1 MSGLKSAF
9 DLAMDRMTQRGD
21 GLSSLTGE
29 QKAAMAEIA
38 RRAQAKVAEIELL
51 FQPKIGA
58 ARAADDAEKA
68 VTLEAQ
74 QRFEIAKI
82 RERETRDREAVR
94 GK

>member
-9 DLAMDRMTQRGD
+9 DLAMDRMTQRGE

-29 QKAAMAEIA
+29 QKTAMAEIA
-38 RRAQAKVAEIELL
+38 RRAKAKVAETEIL
-51 FQPKIGA
+51 FQPKLEA
-58 ARAADDAEKA
+58 ARSSNDPEKLA
-68 VTLEAQ
+68 TVEGQ

>member
-9 DLAMDRMTQRGD
+9 DLAMDRMTQRGE

-38 RRAQAKVAEIELL
+38 RRAQAKVAEIEIS
-51 FQPKIGA
+51 FQPKLEA
-58 ARAADDAEKA
+58 ARAANDAEKA
-68 VTLEAQ
+68 DTIEAQ
-74 QRFEIAKI
+74 MRFEIAKI

-94 GK
+94 KK